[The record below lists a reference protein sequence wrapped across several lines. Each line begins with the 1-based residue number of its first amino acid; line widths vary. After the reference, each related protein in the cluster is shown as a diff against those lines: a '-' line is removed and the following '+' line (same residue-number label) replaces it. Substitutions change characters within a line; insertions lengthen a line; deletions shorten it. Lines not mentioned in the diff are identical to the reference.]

1 MRENEVFLIFSDISE
16 FIWGDKTFHDL
27 RNPENGS
34 SWNKKFAFKFIY
46 VIMLQSYHMD
56 YDVWIKK
63 VMQMYLFMII
73 DVKKSF
79 FQWKNCQLKKGQYF
93 KKSKMIL
100 YATIAGIQIYLHA
113 ICE

>member
-16 FIWGDKTFHDL
+16 FLWGDKTFHDL

-63 VMQMYLFMII
+63 VMQMYLLWLLMLRNL
-73 DVKKSF
+73 F
-79 FQWKNCQLKKGQYF
+79 FNEK
-93 KKSKMIL
+93 
-100 YATIAGIQIYLHA
+100 IAN
-113 ICE
+113 

>member
-1 MRENEVFLIFSDISE
+1 
-16 FIWGDKTFHDL
+16 
-27 RNPENGS
+27 
-34 SWNKKFAFKFIY
+34 
-46 VIMLQSYHMD
+46 
-56 YDVWIKK
+56 
-63 VMQMYLFMII
+63 MQMCLFMII

-100 YATIAGIQIYLHA
+100 YATIAGIQIYLQA